1 MRLLIIGLDGLDA
14 RYVERWSLRGLQ
26 QAYWGQHYVGF
37 LKKLYTP
44 ILWSCFLTGLNV
56 EEHGYDL
63 ERLRYKR
70 GEDALPPIVRPFY
83 ALRKKLL
90 PSHVKLGIRWFLAK
104 LRVTRRCPPSNMPSG
119 LRRRS
124 FLEVFKSSGLH
135 VQALEVPGYNEQW
148 NEYFRT
154 ACDVFFTAPLSA
166 RLRVMNYC
174 IRECERRV
182 SLAVKALSK
191 RKRPDVLMVYFPM
204 PDIAHHLLLKGIR
217 AIRELHRA
225 YWLAERWVETIKE
238 MAGPDYICLIVS
250 DHGFERAEKTHSDY
264 GFWSLNVEPP
274 FRPERITDFYRLI
287 MELAAR
293 LRLRL
298 G

>member
-26 QAYWGQHYVGF
+26 QAHWGQHYVGF

-70 GEDALPPIVRPFY
+70 GEDALPPSVRPFY
-83 ALRKKLL
+83 ALRKRLL
-90 PSHVKLGIRWFLAK
+90 PGHVKLGIRWFLAK
-104 LRVTRRCPPSNMPSG
+104 LRVVKRCPPSNMPPG

-124 FLEVFKSSGLH
+124 FLNALEARGLRVH
-135 VQALEVPGYNEQW
+135 AIEVPGYNERW

-154 ACDVFFTAPLSA
+154 AWSRFLSAPLTD
-166 RLRVMNYC
+166 RLRMIGYC

-182 SLAVKALSK
+182 SLAVRALSG
-191 RKRPDVLMVYFPM
+191 RRRPDVLMVYFPM

-238 MAGPDYICLIVS
+238 MAGPDYACLIVS
-250 DHGFERAEKTHSDY
+250 DHGFERAEKTHSDH

-274 FRPERITDFYRLI
+274 FRPERITDFYRLV
-287 MELAAR
+287 MELVSR
-293 LRLRL
+293 P
-298 G
+298 

>member
-63 ERLRYKR
+63 DTLKSKR
-70 GEDALPPIVRPFY
+70 GLDGLNPALRPFY
-83 ALRKKLL
+83 LLRKALL
-90 PSHVKLGIRWFLAK
+90 PDYLELGIRKLLIRVRLA
-104 LRVTRRCPPSNMPSG
+104 RICPPSNMPPK
-119 LRRRS
+119 LRERS
-124 FLEVFKSSGLH
+124 FLDVLKGRGLEVM
-135 VQALEVPGYNEQW
+135 AIEVPGYNEEW

-154 ACDVFFTAPLSA
+154 AAGRFFSA
-166 RLRVMNYC
+166 SLKDRLRMIGYC

-182 SLAVKALSK
+182 SLAVRALSG
-191 RKRPDVLMVYFPM
+191 RGRPDVLMVYFPM

-217 AIRELHRA
+217 ATRELHRA
-225 YWLAERWVETIKE
+225 YWLAERWAEAIKE
-238 MAGPDYICLIVS
+238 AAGPDYACLIVS
-250 DHGFERAEKTHSDY
+250 DHGFERAEKTHSDH

-274 FRPERITDFYRLI
+274 FRPERITDFYRLV
-287 MELAAR
+287 MELASR
-293 LRLRL
+293 P
-298 G
+298 